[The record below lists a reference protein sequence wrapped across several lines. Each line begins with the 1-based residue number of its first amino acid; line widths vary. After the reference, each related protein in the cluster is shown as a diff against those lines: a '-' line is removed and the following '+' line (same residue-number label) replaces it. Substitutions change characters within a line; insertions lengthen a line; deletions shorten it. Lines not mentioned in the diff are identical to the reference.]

1 MISNKWSYAMLLGMA
16 LVSGCGKSPL
26 VISAKPDTPHQIGAY
41 AESTKSLVATQGQK
55 GALAFG
61 PYIKLDEG
69 TYLATFDITSA
80 VSDPNSQVG
89 EVDVYGFIPN
99 GRENVLSKT
108 PIRASGSQ
116 KLLVAFRVAGNA
128 DIKYEF
134 RVWSNGAG
142 SMEYRGVEIQ
152 KISM

>member
-1 MISNKWSYAMLLGMA
+1 
-16 LVSGCGKSPL
+16 
-26 VISAKPDTPHQIGAY
+26 
-41 AESTKSLVATQGQK
+41 
-55 GALAFG
+55 
-61 PYIKLDEG
+61 
-69 TYLATFDITSA
+69 
-80 VSDPNSQVG
+80 
-89 EVDVYGFIPN
+89 VDVYGFIPN